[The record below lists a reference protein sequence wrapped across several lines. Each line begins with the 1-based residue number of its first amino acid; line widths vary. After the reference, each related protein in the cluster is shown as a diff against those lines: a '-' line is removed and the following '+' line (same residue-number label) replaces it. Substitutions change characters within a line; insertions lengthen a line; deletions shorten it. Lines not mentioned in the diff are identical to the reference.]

1 MYPASFRSMEGHGA
15 QASVA
20 LETLRTK
27 LQRLQEFI
35 EVIRADRAESMLDGL
50 LSETQIRFFFHSSKS
65 KLCCWI
71 PGRNVKDIT

>member
-1 MYPASFRSMEGHGA
+1 MYPASFRSMEDHGV

-35 EVIRADRAESMLDGL
+35 EVIRADRVEWTLG
-50 LSETQIRFFFHSSKS
+50 
-65 KLCCWI
+65 WI
-71 PGRNVKDIT
+71 SL